1 MLNRWLSDI
10 TYVSELILDISG
22 IRRLPKNV
30 KDLIR
35 AYKLMFLE
43 SFKITGSA
51 VMQIFLLAALGYFL
65 IKKNIL
71 GHEGLNALS
80 RLVIEITLPLMIFC
94 QLIKDFSFRLY
105 SNWWIFPLI
114 SIAITITGLI
124 IGSLFTL
131 FIRGPQ
137 HKLQFL
143 SLVAFQNSGYLVLAL
158 VAALLPQDKL
168 DSMFIYIFLFLL
180 GFNLVIWSLGVYILS
195 FTRAKKFE
203 LGSLFSPPV
212 IATLVSLIFI
222 FFGLNKFLPLA
233 VLKPLRMVGDCT
245 LPLAMLVVGGN
256 LASIHLGH
264 IDKKAMSLAILAKL
278 IILPLLGLGL
288 VIKFKLP
295 ELVGLLILMQLAVPS
310 ATTLSLIV
318 RHYKKEDLFISQG
331 IFLTHIASLVT
342 LPLFLSF
349 YFALIMIK

>member
-1 MLNRWLSDI
+1 
-10 TYVSELILDISG
+10 
-22 IRRLPKNV
+22 
-30 KDLIR
+30 
-35 AYKLMFLE
+35 MFFE
-43 SFKITGSA
+43 SFKITGLA
-51 VMQIFLLAALGYFL
+51 VAQIFLLAALGYFL
-65 IKKNIL
+65 IKKEIL
-71 GHEGLNALS
+71 GHEGLDALS
-80 RLVIEITLPLMIFC
+80 RLVIEITLPLLIFC
-94 QLIKDFSFRLY
+94 QLIKDFSFSLY

-114 SIAITITGLI
+114 SIAITIAGLI
-124 IGSLFTL
+124 VGSIFTG
-131 FIRGPQ
+131 FIRGNQ

-158 VAALLPQDKL
+158 VAALLPPDKL

-212 IATLVSLIFI
+212 IATIFSLALI
-222 FFGLNKFLPLA
+222 FFGLSQFVPEGL
-233 VLKPLRMVGDCT
+233 LKPLRMVGDCT

-256 LASIHLGH
+256 LASIHPGH
-264 IDKKAMSLAILAKL
+264 IDKKAMPLLILAKL
-278 IILPLLGLGL
+278 IILPALGLLL

-318 RHYKKEDLFISQG
+318 RHYKKEDLLISQG
-331 IFLTHIASLVT
+331 IFLSHIVSLIT
-342 LPLFLSF
+342 LPLFLSL
-349 YFALIMIK
+349 YFTLIMIK